1 MPMFKADMAAS
12 QKPDF
17 DAMVAELD
25 RLEREEREI
34 SALRRRLQDRIDTFP
49 TNILPA
55 PERQVSADGAELPPL
70 PDEQRRPRRRQV
82 PGEAPEPPRRIDL
95 LRAEPGLPVVRPESR
110 V

>member
-49 TNILPA
+49 TNMLRA
-55 PERQVSADGAELPPL
+55 RERQVSEERRELH
-70 PDEQRRPRRRQV
+70 
-82 PGEAPEPPRRIDL
+82 RRIDL
-95 LRAEPGLPVVRPESR
+95 LRAELGLPVVRTESR